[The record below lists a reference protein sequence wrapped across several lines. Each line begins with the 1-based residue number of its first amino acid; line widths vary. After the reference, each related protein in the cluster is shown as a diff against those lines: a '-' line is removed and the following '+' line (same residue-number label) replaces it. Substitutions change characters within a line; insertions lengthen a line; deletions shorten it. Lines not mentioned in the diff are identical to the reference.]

1 MLCVGALLVGSYF
14 DKGEEARAEPH
25 VRAAVTAYF
34 DAVVAEDYAG
44 AYRRFCKYKELT
56 PSLDLFRE
64 KYLRE
69 KVSSY
74 EVVQIRVQRAND
86 TGEIGRADVY
96 LKVTGSG
103 HLKQLYGVRLEEDG
117 VWRVCT
123 GGADTVFPGEKIGT

>member
-1 MLCVGALLVGSYF
+1 MHWCFWAGSYL
-14 DKGEEARAEPH
+14 DKRAEAQAEPR

-44 AYRRFCKYKELT
+44 AYRRFCKHKELT
-56 PSLDLFRE
+56 PTLDLFRE
-64 KYLRE
+64 KNLRE
-69 KVSSY
+69 KISSY

-96 LKVTGSG
+96 LRVIGSG

-117 VWRVCT
+117 VWRVCS
-123 GGADTVFPGEKIGT
+123 GGADTVFP